1 MIIRGFTTMFSL
13 ARVSNFLNNRLVR
26 NASALFIVQMSAY
39 AAPLVVLPYLSR
51 VLSTEH
57 FGLIAFTTAFN
68 FYFITLVEY
77 GFNLSATR
85 RIAIHRDDPEKVS
98 RITASVYAAKGLL
111 TILGFLIMVSVV
123 LATPQLRPN
132 FPLFCLGYLAVVGD
146 LLFPIW
152 LFQGLEKMENLVWR
166 DLCSKFVALGLTF
179 AFVHRDGD
187 YMLAAGFQAGATVI
201 SGIVGLCSV
210 PFVMRIRP
218 VLPSLQETVTAL
230 KEGWPVFLSMAA
242 FTVSSSTSIFLLG
255 LRAGPKD
262 VAYFIAAYR
271 LVVALR
277 ALVDPVKTAIYP
289 HISHMAARSKQ
300 DAIRFL
306 RRYGLL
312 VTSPFLLASLVLLIF
327 APLIIKLLYS
337 AKYAPAIPV
346 LRLLALSPFLLAL
359 QHNYS
364 TFFMLAFGYEKQWSR
379 IILFMT
385 ALNFAILIPSIYLM
399 WPPVAVAMTGLICDV
414 VVTVLTYQF
423 YLKKSAEPEL
433 KPAPM
438 LVA

>member
-1 MIIRGFTTMFSL
+1 MPAV
-13 ARVSNFLNNRLVR
+13 ARVRTVLSNRLVK
-26 NASALFIVQMSAY
+26 NAAALFIVQMSAY

-51 VLSTEH
+51 VLTTEH
-57 FGLIAFTTAFN
+57 FGLIAFATAFN
-68 FYFITLVEY
+68 YYFITLVEY

-98 RITASVYAAKGLL
+98 RIVASVYAAKFLL
-111 TILGFLIMVSVV
+111 TVLGFIIMISVV
-123 LATPQLRPN
+123 GATPKLRPN
-132 FPLFCLGYLAVVGD
+132 LALFCIGYMAVVGD
-146 LLFPIW
+146 LLFPLW

-166 DLCSKFVALGLTF
+166 DLCSKFLSLALTF
-179 AFVHRDGD
+179 AFVHQDGD
-187 YMLAAGFQAGATVI
+187 YLWAAAFQAGSIAI
-201 SGIVGLCSV
+201 SGVVGLVSV
-210 PFVMRIRP
+210 PFVLPIRP
-218 VLPSLQETVTAL
+218 VLPSWQETLSAL

-242 FTVSSSTSIFLLG
+242 FAVSSSTNIFLLG

-289 HISHMAARSKQ
+289 YISHMASKSKQ

-306 RRYGLL
+306 RKYGFLL
-312 VTSPFLLASLVLLIF
+312 TSPFLLASLTLLVF
-327 APLIIKLLYS
+327 APLIVRLLYG
-337 AKYAPAIPV
+337 AKYAPAV
-346 LRLLALSPFLLAL
+346 SVMRLLALSPFLLAL

-385 ALNFAILIPSIYLM
+385 ALNFAILIPSIYLT
-399 WPPVAVAMTGLICDV
+399 WPPVAVALTGLICDI
-414 VVTVLTYQF
+414 VVTVITYQF
-423 YLKKSAEPEL
+423 YRSHSNERA
-433 KPAPM
+433 PA
-438 LVA
+438 LAA